1 MRIADCGP
9 ARRSLGEG
17 GLRIERR
24 TGACVGAVLL
34 AALCALLVGGCESG
48 LPEDI
53 AKLAY
58 VNRAERFAMD
68 APAGWTVRESGG
80 AADVLVMAPAADG
93 QVRPNVNVVVHKG
106 AAPLLSLHQ
115 EVTAARESLNRMP
128 GFRLIAEGPTTT
140 ADGRAAW
147 TATFVQEA
155 LGRPVEQ
162 RQLYVVAGQKTYLVT
177 ATASPE
183 TFAYEEPNFDV
194 CFRSFRA
201 AW

>member
-1 MRIADCGP
+1 M
-9 ARRSLGEG
+9 
-17 GLRIERR
+17 RIERR

-34 AALCALLVGGCESG
+34 AALFALLVDGCESG
-48 LPEDI
+48 LPEDV

-80 AADVLVMAPAADG
+80 AAVVLVMAPATDD
-93 QVRPNVNVVVHKG
+93 QVRPNVDVVVRTGG
-106 AAPLLSLHQ
+106 AAESLHQ
-115 EVTAARESLNRMP
+115 EVLAAQESLKRLP

-162 RQLYVVAGQKTYLVT
+162 RQLYVVAGPKTYLVT
-177 ATASPE
+177 ATASTG
-183 TFAYEEPNFDV
+183 TFAAEEPNFDV

-201 AW
+201 GW

>member
-1 MRIADCGP
+1 LRIADCG
-9 ARRSLGEG
+9 
-17 GLRIERR
+17 LRIERKKAA
-24 TGACVGAVLL
+24 TLGAFL
-34 AALCALLVGGCESG
+34 AAVLCALFVGGCGSG
-48 LPEDI
+48 LPEDV

-80 AADVLVMAPAADG
+80 AAAVLVMAPAADG
-93 QVRPNVNVVVHKG
+93 QVRPNVNVVVRKG

-115 EVTAARESLNRMP
+115 EVTAARESLKQMP

-162 RQLYVVAGQKTYLVT
+162 RQLIVMGGQKTYLVT

-183 TFAYEEPNFDV
+183 TFAAEEPNFDV